1 MRLEQKSIIVTG
13 AASGIGLAFAQR
25 CLLEGASVV
34 AVDQSAAGL
43 SLIDESEWQSRLFC
57 LAGDVRDRELAAR
70 AVALAEEK
78 TGKLDGLATA
88 AGISRSGVA
97 IDAISDTD
105 WDAVY
110 GVNVKATWQFMVAAI
125 PAFRR
130 NRSGA
135 VVTVASQLAFGGGA
149 MNAAYIAS
157 KGAIVSLTKTAA
169 LELAPDNIRVNAIA
183 PGATDTPLFRAGM
196 ARNPN
201 PQARENSRKRHA
213 MQRFGEAHEIAS
225 GMLYLMSDEASWTT
239 GHTLL
244 VDGGWSAA

>member
-1 MRLEQKSIIVTG
+1 MRLENKTIVITG
-13 AASGIGLAFAQR
+13 AASGIGLAFARR
-25 CLLEGASVV
+25 CLEEGATVV
-34 AVDQSAAGL
+34 AVDQSASGL
-43 SLIDESEWQSRLFC
+43 SLIDETARMAKLHC
-57 LAGDVRDRELAAR
+57 LAGDVRDTALAAR

-88 AGISRSGVA
+88 AGVSGSGRA
-97 IDAISDTD
+97 IDAITSEK
-105 WDAVY
+105 WDEIY
-110 GVNVKATWQFMVAAI
+110 SVNVKATWQFIVAAL

-130 NRSGA
+130 NGGGA

-169 LELAPDNIRVNAIA
+169 LELAPDHIRVNSVA
-183 PGATDTPLFRAGM
+183 PGATDTPLFQAGM

-201 PQARENSRKRHA
+201 PQARENSRNRHA
-213 MQRFGEAHEIAS
+213 MKRFGEPHEIAS
-225 GMLYLMSDEASWTT
+225 GMLYLISDEASWTT

>member
-1 MRLEQKSIIVTG
+1 MRLADKTILVTG
-13 AASGIGLAFAQR
+13 AGSGIGFALAER
-25 CLLEGASVV
+25 CLREGAAVV
-34 AVDQSAAGL
+34 AVDRDPAGMAPL
-43 SLIDESEWQSRLFC
+43 ATPWK
-57 LAGDVRDRELAAR
+57 LAGDVRDRGLAEQA
-70 AVALAEEK
+70 AALAERE
-78 TGKLDGLATA
+78 TGRLSGLATS
-88 AGISRSGVA
+88 AGISRSGIA
-97 IDAISDTD
+97 IDRIAESD
-105 WDAVY
+105 WDEVY
-110 GVNVKATWQFMVAAI
+110 AINVKATWLWLVACL

-130 NRSGA
+130 QGGGS

-169 LELAPDNIRVNAIA
+169 LELAPDNIRVNAVA
-183 PGATDTPLFRAGM
+183 PGATDTALFRAGI

-225 GMLYLMSDEASWTT
+225 GMLYLLSDEASFTT

-244 VDGGWSAA
+244 IDGGWTAA

>member
-1 MRLEQKSIIVTG
+1 MRLEGKTILVTG
-13 AASGIGLAFAQR
+13 AASGIGLAFARR
-25 CLLEGASVV
+25 CLEEGASVV
-34 AVDQSAAGL
+34 AVDQSAARL
-43 SLIDESEWQSRLFC
+43 SIIDETMQQARLHC
-57 LAGDVRDRELAAR
+57 LAGDVRDADLAAK
-70 AVALAEEK
+70 AVALAEER

-88 AGISRSGVA
+88 AGISRSGIA
-97 IDAISDTD
+97 IDAITGED
-105 WDAVY
+105 WDAIY
-110 GVNVKATWQFMVAAI
+110 GINVKATWLYLKTAI

-130 NRSGA
+130 NGGGA

-183 PGATDTPLFRAGM
+183 PGATETPLFEAGM

-201 PQARENSRKRHA
+201 PAARENSRNRHA
-213 MQRFGEAHEIAS
+213 MKRFGRPHEIAS

-244 VDGGWSAA
+244 VDGGWTAA

>member
-1 MRLEQKSIIVTG
+1 MRLEDKSILITG
-13 AASGIGLAFAQR
+13 AASGIGLAFARR
-25 CLLEGASVV
+25 CLGEGATVV
-34 AVDQSAAGL
+34 AVDQSADGLAG
-43 SLIDESEWQSRLFC
+43 ISETGHTARLHC
-57 LAGDVRDRELAAR
+57 LAGDVRDTALAAQ
-70 AVALAEEK
+70 AVALAEQK

-88 AGISRSGVA
+88 AGISRSGIA
-97 IDAISDTD
+97 IDAITDED

-110 GVNVKATWQFMVAAI
+110 GINVKATWLYLKAAI

-130 NRSGA
+130 NGGGA

-169 LELAPDNIRVNAIA
+169 LELAPDNIRVNSIA
-183 PGATDTPLFRAGM
+183 PGATDTPLFQAGM
-196 ARNPN
+196 ARNPD
-201 PQARENSRKRHA
+201 PEARERSRNRHA
-213 MQRFGEAHEIAS
+213 LKRFGEPGEIAS

-244 VDGGWSAA
+244 VDGGWTAA

>member
-1 MRLEQKSIIVTG
+1 MRLADKTIIITG

-25 CLLEGASVV
+25 CLVEGATVI

-43 SLIDESEWQSRLFC
+43 SVIDETERQSRLHC
-57 LAGDVRDRELAAR
+57 LAGDVRDKDLAAR
-70 AVALAEEK
+70 AVALAVDQ

-97 IDAISDTD
+97 IDAITDAD

-110 GVNVKATWQFMVAAI
+110 GVNVKATWQFIVAAI

-130 NRSGA
+130 NGGGS

-169 LELAPDNIRVNAIA
+169 LELAPDHIRVNAIA

-201 PQARENSRKRHA
+201 PAARETSRNRHA
-213 MQRFGEAHEIAS
+213 MKRFGEAHEIAS

-244 VDGGWSAA
+244 VDGGWTAA

>member
-1 MRLEQKSIIVTG
+1 MRLADKTIIITG

-25 CLLEGASVV
+25 SLVEGATVI

-43 SLIDESEWQSRLFC
+43 SVIDETERQSRLHC
-57 LAGDVRDRELAAR
+57 LAGDVRDTDLSAR

-88 AGISRSGVA
+88 AGISGSGHA
-97 IDAISDTD
+97 IDAITSEK
-105 WDAVY
+105 WDDIY
-110 GVNVKATWQFMVAAI
+110 GVNVKATWQFMVAAL

-130 NRSGA
+130 NGGGSI
-135 VVTVASQLAFGGGA
+135 VTVASQLAFGGGVN
-149 MNAAYIAS
+149 NAAYIAS

-169 LELAPDNIRVNAIA
+169 LELAPDHIRVNAIA

-201 PQARENSRKRHA
+201 PEARERSRNRHA
-213 MQRFGEAHEIAS
+213 MKRFGEAHEIAS
-225 GMLYLMSDEASWTT
+225 GMLYLISDEASWTT

-244 VDGGWSAA
+244 VDGGWTAA

>member
-1 MRLEQKSIIVTG
+1 MRLEGKSILITG
-13 AASGIGLAFAQR
+13 AASGIGLAFARR
-25 CLLEGASVV
+25 CLGEGATVV
-34 AVDQSAAGL
+34 AVDQSAEGL
-43 SLIDESEWQSRLFC
+43 AAIDETGRSASLHC
-57 LAGDVRDRELAAR
+57 LSGDVRDAELAAR
-70 AVALAEEK
+70 AVALAEER

-88 AGISRSGVA
+88 AGISRSGIA
-97 IDAISDTD
+97 IDAITDED

-110 GVNVKATWQFMVAAI
+110 GINVKATWLYLKTAI

-130 NRSGA
+130 NGGGA

-169 LELAPDNIRVNAIA
+169 LELAPDRIRVNSIA
-183 PGATDTPLFRAGM
+183 PGATDTPLFQAGM
-196 ARNPN
+196 ARNPD
-201 PQARENSRKRHA
+201 PEARERSRNRHA
-213 MQRFGEAHEIAS
+213 LKRFGEPGEIAS

-244 VDGGWSAA
+244 VDGGWTAA